1 MMELNNGNAVSITLE
16 EDESG
21 KDQVVVSMDSR
32 SVLKLTPYQARVL
45 ATELIVAV
53 NRAEVRGNLK
63 RGHSQPRLPQPAAS
77 GGMLRQF
84 FAK

>member
-1 MMELNNGNAVSITLE
+1 MTELNNGSAVSISLE

-21 KDQVVVSMDSR
+21 KDQVVFSVDSGG
-32 SVLKLTPYQARVL
+32 VLKLTPYQARVL

-63 RGHSQPRLPQPAAS
+63 RGHSQPRLHQPAAN
-77 GGMLRQF
+77 GGMLRQL

>member
-1 MMELNNGNAVSITLE
+1 MMELNNGNTVNITLE
-16 EDESG
+16 EESG
-21 KDQVVVSMDSR
+21 KEQIVFSVESG

-63 RGHSQPRLPQPAAS
+63 RSHSQRLPKPAVS
-77 GGMLRQF
+77 GGMLRQLF
-84 FAK
+84 TK